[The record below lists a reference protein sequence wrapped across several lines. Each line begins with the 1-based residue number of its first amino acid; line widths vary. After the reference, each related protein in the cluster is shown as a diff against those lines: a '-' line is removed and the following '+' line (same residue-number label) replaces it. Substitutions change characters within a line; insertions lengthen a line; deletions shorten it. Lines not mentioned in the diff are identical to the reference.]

1 MKKIML
7 LLAAALA
14 VAPAASFAQKMTVT
28 NINREKTYQT
38 STHNVDIWYE
48 GELNLGFAT
57 GGKLKWDDGEK
68 DKTNYSRPFISTIH
82 GARSTK
88 YGFVGVGVGVQY
100 AFGKM
105 DPDYDESD
113 KWNTLMIPVFL
124 NLKGYYPV
132 TEDFAPYIS
141 ISLGGSICATSSY
154 DDSGM
159 DYGDSW
165 ERKLKGGFYAE
176 YGLGFNYKRLNFG
189 FGLQHQS
196 MKFKE
201 TYGGES
207 SDEKAA
213 VNSFFVK
220 VGLKF

>member
-82 GARSTK
+82 GARIT
-88 YGFVGVGVGVQY
+88 
-100 AFGKM
+100 
-105 DPDYDESD
+105 
-113 KWNTLMIPVFL
+113 NT
-124 NLKGYYPV
+124 
-132 TEDFAPYIS
+132 
-141 ISLGGSICATSSY
+141 
-154 DDSGM
+154 
-159 DYGDSW
+159 DSW
-165 ERKLKGGFYAE
+165 AWASECSTPSGRWTRTMTNRTNGT
-176 YGLGFNYKRLNFG
+176 R
-189 FGLQHQS
+189 
-196 MKFKE
+196 
-201 TYGGES
+201 
-207 SDEKAA
+207 
-213 VNSFFVK
+213 
-220 VGLKF
+220 

>member
-82 GARSTK
+82 GARITK

-132 TEDFAPYIS
+132 TEISRLIFRSASAEAFAPPRPTMIRGWITETVGSVSSKAGSMPNMGWDSITNGS
-141 ISLGGSICATSSY
+141 ISVSASSIRA
-154 DDSGM
+154 
-159 DYGDSW
+159 
-165 ERKLKGGFYAE
+165 
-176 YGLGFNYKRLNFG
+176 
-189 FGLQHQS
+189 
-196 MKFKE
+196 
-201 TYGGES
+201 
-207 SDEKAA
+207 
-213 VNSFFVK
+213 
-220 VGLKF
+220 